1 LQVRVVV
8 AAPPGT
14 AKLPLA
20 ATRPVVSLI
29 DQFSVSALLVFVLN
43 TSGKLAPDANMR
55 VPSLLVVSAEI
66 SGPPA
71 DALAVEGDMQLM
83 LPVVLPLAVALA
95 PDIAD
100 V

>member
-1 LQVRVVV
+1 M
-8 AAPPGT
+8 
-14 AKLPLA
+14 
-20 ATRPVVSLI
+20 
-29 DQFSVSALLVFVLN
+29 SALLVFVVN

-71 DALAVEGDMQLM
+71 DALAVEGDTQLM

-95 PDIAD
+95 ADIAD